1 LLNPSKLLTEQY
13 KKCIRISFTYSI
25 PVSLIGLQIDLTVA
39 RVIEKN
45 VKIIDC
51 IFSYFFFSFVV
62 QEFDVMTRATIAS
75 ERSSLQLEDIE
86 RLGS

>member
-1 LLNPSKLLTEQY
+1 
-13 KKCIRISFTYSI
+13 
-25 PVSLIGLQIDLTVA
+25 
-39 RVIEKN
+39 
-45 VKIIDC
+45 
-51 IFSYFFFSFVV
+51 V